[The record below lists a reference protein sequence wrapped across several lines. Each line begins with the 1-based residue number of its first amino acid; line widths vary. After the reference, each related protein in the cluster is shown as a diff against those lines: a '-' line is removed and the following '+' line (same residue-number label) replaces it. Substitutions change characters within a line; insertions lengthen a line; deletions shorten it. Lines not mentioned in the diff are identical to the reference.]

1 MSDGDKFYG
10 KIESRERGEGDH
22 LLVKSSVHC
31 LYLNFSSAF
40 DYHSVFSLG
49 AKTPFSLGLSPICL

>member
-22 LLVKSSVHC
+22 LLVKSSVH
-31 LYLNFSSAF
+31 
-40 DYHSVFSLG
+40 
-49 AKTPFSLGLSPICL
+49 